1 MNENFYEDKNY
12 ENYSELNISLQNN
25 QKIFYENNIY
35 GELDENSDVIFLSAG
50 TDGTDGPTNDAGGLV
65 DRTTIELG
73 NSLHLDYAE
82 FLKKADSGNYLEK
95 VKALV
100 TTGPTGTNVM
110 DLVLAIKL

>member
-1 MNENFYEDKNY
+1 MKLPDNPGRGGR
-12 ENYSELNISLQNN
+12 N
-25 QKIFYENNIY
+25 QQLALLLAKKIK
-35 GELDENSDVIFLSAG
+35 NSDVIFLSAG

-73 NSLHLDYAE
+73 NSLHLDCAE

>member
-1 MNENFYEDKNY
+1 MQLPENPGRGGR
-12 ENYSELNISLQNN
+12 N
-25 QKIFYENNIY
+25 QQLALLLAEKIK
-35 GELDENSDVIFLSAG
+35 NSDVIFLSAG

-73 NSLHLDYAE
+73 NSLDLDCAE